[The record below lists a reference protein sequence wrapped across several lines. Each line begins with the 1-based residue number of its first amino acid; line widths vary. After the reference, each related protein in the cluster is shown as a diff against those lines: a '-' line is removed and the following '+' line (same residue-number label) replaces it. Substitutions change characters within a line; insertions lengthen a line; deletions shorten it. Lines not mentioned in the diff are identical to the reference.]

1 MINMAHSE
9 EDKIKAEGKSI
20 ISDSPLYPYGLSINL
35 GPEEVEKLGLGI
47 PGVGDKL
54 MMIAKVEVSSVSNE
68 RTWGEKG
75 KARITLQI
83 TDMDVQ
89 KPKAEK
95 SAEQVI
101 YGKE

>member
-9 EDKIKAEGKSI
+9 EEKIKSNSQSI
-20 ISDSPLYPYGLSINL
+20 ISDAPLYPYGLSITL
-35 GPEEVEKLGLGI
+35 GPEEVEKLGLGV
-47 PGVGDKL
+47 PSVGDKH
-54 MMIAKVEVSSVSNE
+54 MMLAKVEVSSVSNE

-75 KARITLQI
+75 KVRVTLQI
-83 TDMDVQ
+83 TDMDIQ
-89 KPKAEK
+89 KPKEEK